1 MKPVIGITGPD
12 RGGEMAWLF
21 TAASVLLSG
30 GRPRRI
36 RPGSPADIKDLDGLV
51 LGGGADVD
59 PQAYTEDEF
68 IDQYLQ
74 QTIRDKKVNIFR
86 RVGRMI
92 SWLYFPVIFILRK
105 LFSRK
110 SGTID
115 KKRDSLEFNLLDR
128 AAQRNL
134 PVLGICRGAQLINV
148 YFKGDLYEDIN
159 RFYFEEPNRY
169 SIFPVKTIYLKKGSQ
184 LARILEI
191 DTLKVNA
198 LHRQAVKK
206 TGENITINATEPNQV
221 VQGIEHETQEFIL
234 GVQWHPEYLINRK
247 RQRHIFKTLVQ
258 YSKKK

>member
-1 MKPVIGITGPD
+1 MRPVIGITGPD

-30 GRPRRI
+30 GKPRRI
-36 RPGSPADIKDLDGLV
+36 RPSSPADIGYLDGLV
-51 LGGGADVD
+51 IGGGADVD
-59 PQAYTEDEF
+59 PRAYTEDEF

-74 QTIRDKKVNIFR
+74 QTIKNKKVNIFR
-86 RVGRMI
+86 RLGRMI

-110 SGTID
+110 TGTID
-115 KKRDSLEFNLLDR
+115 KQRDSLEFNLLDQAVR
-128 AAQRNL
+128 RNL

-148 YFKGDLYEDIN
+148 YFKGDLYDDIN
-159 RFYFEEPNRY
+159 RFYFEEPNRF
-169 SIFPVKTIYLKKGSQ
+169 SIFPVKTVHIKKGSK

-191 DTLKVNA
+191 DELKVNA

-206 TGENITINATEPNQV
+206 TGEDITINAREPNQV
-221 VQGIEHETQEFIL
+221 VQGIEHEKQEFVL

-247 RQRHIFKTLVQ
+247 RQRKIFKVLVQ